1 MADEPVDKNLL
12 EQLKKLQAKY
22 DFMGQDIASYLDG
35 LLYSDY
41 LTYWDYVHLETLLSL
56 QNPKTSFPDEKV
68 FIIYHQITELYFK
81 LVLLEIEQIAS
92 RQNIDAQFFIERVDR
107 IIRYFKNLESSFDI
121 MVKGMEK
128 DQFQKF
134 RMALLPASGFQSAQY
149 RFIEIGSTDLINL
162 VSIDEREGMRKADIK
177 DMVEKLYW
185 KRGATDLQSGSKT
198 LTLQQFEN
206 RYMQEFHE
214 AGIRYKDTNLRQI
227 FHRNFANSPS
237 RDSIVPRLREYD
249 LYVNI
254 FWPLAHMKSAGTYL
268 IKDPDVLKATGGTNW
283 QKYLPP
289 KFQKRMFFP
298 ELWSEKEIEEWGI
311 AAVKR
316 AIEQPGQMT
325 NLE

>member
-316 AIEQPGQMT
+316 AIEQPGQTT

>member
-121 MVKGMEK
+121 MDKGMEK

-162 VSIDEREGMRKADIK
+162 VSMDEREGMRKADIK